1 MEEVNRVSELGTDWE
16 TYDYYLT
23 RRGTSDRRQ
32 SILSANASFKELASS
47 SPSYQPTAKCNGITK
62 PMLAVRESTQIC
74 KISLFPED
82 TMCIGDIVTCY
93 GENWLVMELYKDEFG
108 LVSGEMWLCNHLF
121 RFQNNS
127 SEIIERYGVVDDGT
141 YSNLSEKSIT
151 TADAKYSIYMPLDE
165 QTEKIYIDK
174 RFSIGTMYDQNQ
186 EKILQVMKVT
196 WIDKINQNVGDGSH
210 LLKLQ
215 VSNDIYNKET
225 DNLSQ
230 MLCNYIDSNEEHI
243 NDESKEN
250 TEGLILIN
258 GKETIRIGSSREY
271 TASLVDANGNSIEE
285 EIELVWTINSTKI
298 EFESNQ
304 STCKITV
311 PFDDSLIGEEITLSV
326 KDKENRYLACDKV
339 IEVITIG

>member
-1 MEEVNRVSELGTDWE
+1 MSESGTDWE

-32 SILSANASFKELASS
+32 SIHSANASFKELASS

-74 KISLFPED
+74 KVSLFPED
-82 TMCIGDIVTCY
+82 SMCIGDIVTCY
-93 GENWLVMELYKDEFG
+93 DENWLVMELYKDEFG

-141 YSNLSEKSIT
+141 YSTLSEKSIT
-151 TADAKYSIYMPLDE
+151 TADAKYCIYMPLDE
-165 QTEKIYIDK
+165 QTDRIYIDK
-174 RFSIGTMYDQNQ
+174 RFSIGTMYDQDQ

-196 WIDKINQNVGDGSH
+196 WIDKINQNVGEGSH

-215 VSNDIYNKET
+215 TANDIYNKET

-230 MLCNYIDSNEEHI
+230 MLCDYID
-243 NDESKEN
+243 NDEDEHSNNDSDESDEN
-250 TEGLILIN
+250 DKGLILIS
-258 GKETIRIGSSREY
+258 GKNTIRIGSSREY
-271 TASLVDANGNSIEE
+271 FASLVDADGNDINE
-285 EIELVWTINSTKI
+285 EIKFIWSVNSAEVKI
-298 EFESNQ
+298 EFDKSV
-304 STCKITV
+304 CKLTV
-311 PFDDSLIGEEITLSV
+311 PYNDSLIGEEITLSV
-326 KDKENRYLACDKV
+326 RDEDNRYLACDKV
-339 IEVITIG
+339 IEVVTIG